1 MFHYIWP
8 KYMWPPTTQG
18 PTTQQGTKQGPM
30 QGPIQGPTI
39 QKSSIKKI
47 KTTRETCDLCYTK
60 RPINKWY
67 SDEFFICNQCAAC
80 EFCNKIDDKIKCE
93 LDINEITQICKSCS
107 NV

>member
-8 KYMWPPTTQG
+8 KYMWPPTTKGPTQQG
-18 PTTQQGTKQGPM
+18 PTQ
-30 QGPIQGPTI
+30 QGPTP
-39 QKSSIKKI
+39 KIKKI
-47 KTTRETCDLCYTK
+47 ETKRETCDLCYTK

-93 LDINEITQICKSCS
+93 LDVNEITQICKSCS